1 MSQVLP
7 LIIVYSVMFL
17 FFLNLLYLV
26 FLLMFFD
33 ALDTYNIATGN
44 IEVKLLADRSPYL
57 LFAFSIF
64 YKINII
70 VYQTDQ
76 KYKGF

>member
-1 MSQVLP
+1 
-7 LIIVYSVMFL
+7 
-17 FFLNLLYLV
+17 
-26 FLLMFFD
+26 MFFD
-33 ALDTYNIATGN
+33 TLDTYNIATGK
-44 IEVKLLADRSPYL
+44 IEVKLLEDRSPYL